1 MTTYKRRPRMG
12 KTQRKGGNLGT
23 IINQAAT
30 PGLLLL
36 AQQNYK
42 RKGNKSRKNSTNLMG
57 GFNLSNLSN
66 MARSMS
72 FSGGRNR
79 KRRSRKH

>member
-1 MTTYKRRPRMG
+1 MTTHKRRPRTG
-12 KTQRKGGNLGT
+12 KTNRKGGNLGT

-42 RKGNKSRKNSTNLMG
+42 RKGSKSRKNSTNLMG
-57 GFNLSNLSN
+57 GFNLSNLNLLSSILSTLN
-66 MARSMS
+66 Y
-72 FSGGRNR
+72 GPL
-79 KRRSRKH
+79 